1 MKHCFILTVLVAV
14 LVLVLVSIHVIV
26 LASTDAHSID
36 AVYAGDSFITV
47 DNESKGPMYNLTY
60 GEITEEGIKN
70 IVGYLKANK
79 VPTST
84 YIDLGSGNGRS
95 LAYATKNGFSKA
107 KGVEIVEERHKYA
120 LNAIDQLP
128 EYKDDIE
135 LLHADLFNLSP
146 TFFPPES
153 TVFVSNLL
161 FPPETNQNLF
171 HFLSDNTPND
181 VTLIVSTIPTN
192 LYKYKIEA
200 TIDMPMSWAHAST
213 CYVLRK

>member
-1 MKHCFILTVLVAV
+1 VLVAV